1 MKTKALAEPPATHP
15 GPSPSPVWM
24 LCLLLG
30 GFATFGLWKEGLPP
44 KLHLGEQGVVLDPA
58 YLLMGAVTVTL
69 GGLVG
74 GLLYLRL
81 LSFSQKHPH
90 EPWLWDSAWRRELK
104 DEQLARLL
112 GQVPEL
118 LGIGIMLV
126 VFNGAVLAGVLV
138 EEHPHTGLY
147 LFAALVLGFDCV
159 LFWMKVR
166 PFARDVLALLRYG
179 RTRLHIPAIPLAL
192 GGSVQV
198 ELEVPRGLAG
208 LTEVRAVLRH
218 VRERR
223 EQQRRGSGS
232 RRRTVTVTVR
242 DIHYERDQKVDLG
255 PKERGTLV
263 VELNLPKQPGAG
275 TVLSAAPRRLWE
287 LQLTSEVPGLDLDIT
302 FVLPVYAVRAQ

>member
-44 KLHLGEQGVVLDPA
+44 NAYPA

-81 LSFSQKHPH
+81 RSFSGKHPH
-90 EPWLWDSAWRRELK
+90 QPWLWDSTWRRELK
-104 DEQLARLL
+104 DEQLTRLL
-112 GQVPEL
+112 GHVPEQ
-118 LGIGIMLV
+118 LGIGIMLAL
-126 VFNGAVLAGVLV
+126 FNAIVLV
-138 EEHPHTGLY
+138 GFHEEEHPPTGLY
-147 LFAALVLGFDCV
+147 LFGVFVLGLDCV
-159 LFWMKVR
+159 LFWLKVR

-179 RTRLHIPAIPLAL
+179 RTRLHLPAIPLAL
-192 GGSVQV
+192 GSRVQV

-218 VRERR
+218 VRERY
-223 EQQRRGSGS
+223 EKQRRGTGS
-232 RRRTVTVTVR
+232 RRRTVTVKVR
-242 DIHYERDQKVDLG
+242 DIHYERVQKVDLG

-263 VELNLPKQPGAG
+263 VELNLPKKLEAG
-275 TVLSAAPRRLWE
+275 TVLSASPRRLWE
-287 LQLTSEVPGLDLDIT
+287 LQLTSEVPGLDLDVT
-302 FVLPVYAVRAQ
+302 FVLPVYAVRAT